1 MTPTYLT
8 GGQIFSRLCA
18 YRLTPFD
25 LIKFGMVTDQ
35 CSVQVLRH
43 RKTTFRE
50 LIQFYCQKSSVSSQR
65 RSVNIYAVENGTLV
79 GTLVGASGLEM
90 RRRGSRRTEEA
101 APCRLRLTDRP
112 PATSAQRL
120 LRSTTRRHRGTSPTP
135 TDSVGVGGNPPIPLA
150 TPHQ

>member
-50 LIQFYCQKSSVSSQR
+50 LIQFYCQKSAVSSQH
-65 RSVNIYAVENGTLV
+65 RSVNINAVENGTLV
-79 GTLVGASGLEM
+79 DSRCGDEEVEEPKKLRRADCDSPIDL
-90 RRRGSRRTEEA
+90 RRRPLSDFSDLQQDGTA
-101 APCRLRLTDRP
+101 GPLLHQLT
-112 PATSAQRL
+112 QL
-120 LRSTTRRHRGTSPTP
+120 
-135 TDSVGVGGNPPIPLA
+135 V
-150 TPHQ
+150 